1 METVF
6 TYGMDQSGSFE
17 RLREHRWSGGAAGL
31 HCVVWFWRQNFCLDV
46 RSSTCIDEVFAFN
59 VLSSRLE
66 RTNQDALNGSE
77 IPTAEV
83 EVPQACIVLIGF
95 GGGAFCLDFRKSMCI
110 DEVVAF
116 NGNCLHIWNG
126 PIRKL

>member
-1 METVF
+1 M
-6 TYGMDQSGSFE
+6 
-17 RLREHRWSGGAAGL
+17 
-31 HCVVWFWRQNFCLDV
+31 
-46 RSSTCIDEVFAFN
+46 FAFN
-59 VLSSRLE
+59 VLSSHLE

-77 IPTAEV
+77 NTTAEV